1 MENANDKIRQGSN
14 PVSLNIANQLLIP
27 IISVIDMGN
36 ELMNLN
42 PDEKQ
47 TCYISD
53 LKNTGEIMYRM
64 TKDIIDTAKRFGS
77 ITFTESRYC
86 MKELLRDLYCILLT
100 QIKYKNLTLILEI
113 NPEIPTEVV
122 GDRLHIFQILLNIAG
137 NAVKFTQNGRI
148 TIKVDWNGNKENT
161 IISYEIKDTGI
172 GIESHHLARIFES
185 KLTGGLGLSVSK
197 TILEKLG
204 GEISAESE
212 YGLGSTFT
220 IKIRQKVEEYS
231 PIGENASEDIIKNSY
246 VKFIDP
252 EIIVQSSEK
261 TSNIPIQN
269 LTKPRQDKKIKE
281 PPKHIVKKEPEKNP
295 DEQTKQNNDKNT
307 DNNDSNVTNNINSN
321 KSEEYT
327 AYIPK
332 ISDKDLECDKGM
344 QYFTN
349 NEEYVSVLE
358 AVYEDG
364 YDRIAYMK
372 KYMTNGDID
381 KYINELHSIKTIA
394 ENIGAVSFSIMISA
408 SITAHKNNDITYVK
422 NNFNI
427 IIKKYES
434 VLSEINNTITKKFG
448 SDRNKNKKD
457 YSAEYNN
464 TGATLMKIS
473 DYIDNF
479 NSIEAESEIIKM
491 LELENVDWIKKQVLK
506 RTLKLLSDSCY
517 QDVKNIV
524 IAMARG
530 EKL

>member
-1 MENANDKIRQGSN
+1 
-14 PVSLNIANQLLIP
+14 
-27 IISVIDMGN
+27 
-36 ELMNLN
+36 MNLN

-47 TCYISD
+47 NCYISD
-53 LKNTGEIMYRM
+53 LKNTGDIMYRM
-64 TKDIIDTAKRFGS
+64 ARDIADTAKKFGS
-77 ITFTESRYC
+77 VTFTESPYS

-100 QIKYKNLTLILEI
+100 QTKHKNLSLILEI
-113 NPEIPTEVV
+113 NPEIPSEVT
-122 GDRLHIFQILLNIAG
+122 GDRLHIFQILLNILG

-185 KLTGGLGLSVSK
+185 RQTGGLGLSVSK
-197 TILEKLG
+197 TIIEKLG

-220 IKIRQKVEEYS
+220 VKIRQKVGEYS
-231 PIGENASEDIIKNSY
+231 PIGEDASEDIIKNSY

-252 EIIVQSSEK
+252 DIIVQTSEK
-261 TSNIPIQN
+261 PLKTPVQPVKTE
-269 LTKPRQDKKIKE
+269 TKPKQEKKQQE
-281 PPKHIVKKEPEKNP
+281 PPKQTVKKETEKP
-295 DEQTKQNNDKNT
+295 VEQPKQENNSSVNSSNT
-307 DNNDSNVTNNINSN
+307 GNNSNINNNNTNNSSTNN

-332 ISDKDLECDKGM
+332 ISDEDLECDKGM
-344 QYFTN
+344 QYFADD
-349 NEEYVSVLE
+349 EEYLSVLE

-372 KYMTNGDID
+372 NHMINGDID
-381 KYINELHSIKTIA
+381 KYINELYSVKSIA
-394 ENIGAVSFSIMISA
+394 ENIGAISFSVIIFA
-408 SITAHKNNDITYVK
+408 SITAYKNNDLTYVK

-427 IIKKYES
+427 IIKKYEA

-448 SDRNKNKKD
+448 SDRNKNKND
-457 YSAEYNN
+457 YSSEYNH
-464 TGATLMKIS
+464 TGAALMKIS

-479 NSIEAESEIIKM
+479 NAVEAENEIIKM
-491 LELENVDWIKKQVLK
+491 LEFENVDWIKKQVLK
-506 RTLKLLSDSCY
+506 RTLRLLSDSCY

-524 IAMARG
+524 VAMARG